1 MNFEIIVRQVEKGK
15 VIKEFLIK
23 EIQVSEPKSIM
34 DIGFRHSEQ
43 VGIISSIQDSYI
55 PLQCKLLFT
64 VDTCPKCGNKPM
76 RNGTH
81 TVSFHSSLSD
91 HKIKAQGYSCSCGW
105 QSRPTV
111 HGIFGSNVHP
121 DLIKTQAT
129 LGAKMP
135 YKDAQLAITE
145 FNCSKRSVNNHV
157 KIAEATNKVGEILH
171 EAKIK
176 EEVIVTNESKELYL
190 HVDGGHIRDKIQDK
204 RSFEAMI
211 STVFQPESYRKISD
225 EKAIIENKHISAS
238 ALSDNGS
245 TINNL
250 TIKAAQKEGMSKNTK
265 ITAFCDG
272 AANCWSVVDSLA
284 PYCKE
289 ITRILDW
296 FHIRQA
302 YDKAVNLLPEY
313 KEQIDA
319 SKYKVWHGK
328 AMEGVEKLKILSQ
341 SLINKKYQEQ
351 KINKIESIISY
362 LSNNIDKLVNYMFRK
377 NNDLPYTSNVAEA
390 NVESQINARF
400 KRKQKMQWNR
410 ENAHNVLQVRSV
422 ISSNE
427 WSSYQTQIDAK
438 LAA

>member
-15 VIKEFLIK
+15 VIKESLIK

-43 VGIISSIQDSYI
+43 ISIISSIQDSYI

-64 VDTCPKCGNKPM
+64 VDACPKCGNKPM

-176 EEVIVTNESKELYL
+176 EEVNVTKQGFQMNQDIVFLS
-190 HVDGGHIRDKIQDK
+190 DGGDTVRDLQQNI
-204 RSFEAMI
+204 
-211 STVFQPESYRKISD
+211 
-225 EKAIIENKHISAS
+225 
-238 ALSDNGS
+238 
-245 TINNL
+245 
-250 TIKAAQKEGMSKNTK
+250 
-265 ITAFCDG
+265 
-272 AANCWSVVDSLA
+272 A
-284 PYCKE
+284 PYSE
-289 ITRILDW
+289 HLLDW
-296 FHIRQA
+296 FHITMRITVMKQM
-302 YDKAVNLLPEY
+302 VSGLLPGNYRDQLDKQLESI
-313 KEQIDA
+313 KWNI
-319 SKYKVWHGK
+319 WHGNVNK
-328 AMEGVEKLKILSQ
+328 ALDKISSFSDDCYEEKLDKDS
-341 SLINKKYQEQ
+341 KKH
-351 KINKIESIISY
+351 
-362 LSNNIDKLVNYMFRK
+362 KLWKYVDEF
-377 NNDLPYTSNVAEA
+377 YTY
-390 NVESQINARF
+390 I
-400 KRKQKMQWNR
+400 
-410 ENAHNVLQVRSV
+410 
-422 ISSNE
+422 
-427 WSSYQTQIDAK
+427 
-438 LAA
+438 

>member
-1 MNFEIIVRQVEKGK
+1 MK
-15 VIKEFLIK
+15 
-23 EIQVSEPKSIM
+23 
-34 DIGFRHSEQ
+34 
-43 VGIISSIQDSYI
+43 
-55 PLQCKLLFT
+55 
-64 VDTCPKCGNKPM
+64 
-76 RNGTH
+76 NGTH

-105 QSRPTV
+105 QSKPTI

-121 DLIKTQAT
+121 DLIKMQAT

-145 FNCSKRSVNNHV
+145 FNCSNRSVNNHV
-157 KIAEATNKVGEILH
+157 KIAEATNKIGEVLY

-176 EEVIVTNESKELYL
+176 EEINVTEEAKELYL
-190 HVDGGHIRDKIQDK
+190 HVDGGHIRDKLQDK

-211 STVFQPESYRKISD
+211 STVFKPESYRKISE
-225 EKAIIENKHISAS
+225 EKAVIENKHISAS

-245 TINNL
+245 TINHL

-272 AANCWSVVDSLA
+272 AANCWSIVDSLA
-284 PYCKE
+284 PYCGE
-289 ITRILDW
+289 ITKILDW

-302 YDKAVNLLPEY
+302 YDKAVNVMPEY
-313 KEQIDA
+313 KEQLDA

-328 AMEGVEKLKILSQ
+328 AMEAIEKLKILSQ
-341 SLINKKYQEQ
+341 SLISKKYEEQ

-362 LSNNIDKLVNYMFRK
+362 LANNIDKLVNYMFRK
-377 NNDLPYTSNVAEA
+377 DHDLPYTSNVAEA
-390 NVESQINARF
+390 NIESQINARF

-422 ISSNE
+422 IYSNE
-427 WSSYQTQIDAK
+427 WSSYQTIIDTK

>member
-15 VIKEFLIK
+15 VIKESLIK
-23 EIQVSEPKSIM
+23 EIQVNEPKSIM

-43 VGIISSIQDSYI
+43 VRIISGIQENYI

-76 RNGTH
+76 KNGTH
-81 TVSFHSSLSD
+81 TVLFHSSLSD

-105 QSRPTV
+105 QSKPTI
-111 HGIFGSNVHP
+111 HGIFGTNVHP

-145 FNCSKRSVNNHV
+145 FNCSNRSVNNHV

-176 EEVIVTNESKELYL
+176 EEINVTEEAKELYL
-190 HVDGGHIRDKIQDK
+190 HVDGGHIRDKLQDK

-211 STVFQPESYRKISD
+211 STEFKPESYRKIS
-225 EKAIIENKHISAS
+225 EAKAVIENKHISAS

-272 AANCWSVVDSLA
+272 ATNCWTIVDSLA
-284 PYCKE
+284 PYCGE
-289 ITRILDW
+289 ITKILDW

-302 YDKAVNLLPEY
+302 YDKAVNVLPEY
-313 KEQIDA
+313 KEQLDA
-319 SKYKVWHGK
+319 SKYKAWHGK
-328 AMEGVEKLKILSQ
+328 AMEAIEKLKILSQ
-341 SLINKKYQEQ
+341 SLTSKKYEEQ

-362 LSNNIDKLVNYMFRK
+362 LANNIDKLVNYMFRK
-377 NNDLPYTSNVAEA
+377 NHDLPYTSNVAEA

-422 ISSNE
+422 IYSNE
-427 WSSYQTQIDAK
+427 WSSYQNIIDTK